1 MELRCQLERHTA
13 ALYADRAP
21 VITNR
26 RADADLFLYFERVLS
41 LFHFWKFGKF
51 RQRIHHQKRTH
62 AAAPKFVTIA
72 NTCLKESTNG
82 SQLFAFF
89 AETEIAE
96 GEGKRELTITLRVRS
111 TNLPIMRT

>member
-26 RADADLFLYFERVLS
+26 RADADLFLYFQRVLS
-41 LFHFWKFGKF
+41 LFHFWKFGQF
-51 RQRIHHQKRTH
+51 HHRIHHQKRIH
-62 AAAPKFVTIA
+62 AVAPNFVAIA

-82 SQLFAFF
+82 SSLFAFF
-89 AETEIAE
+89 TEMEIAE